1 MKLKSVKSI
10 MNLSK
15 RAIVMGIND
24 HFRKMSKKQVAMI
37 YYGLLKSKLPRVY
50 LSTKKRQRRIDYIS
64 PTPKGLVR
72 RPGTM
77 QYAVKRKKR
86 KFSKKQLAAQR
97 LFAKRARAGT
107 LRRRRR

>member
-1 MKLKSVKSI
+1 MKLISLKQY
-10 MNLSK
+10 M
-15 RAIVMGIND
+15 
-24 HFRKMSKKQVAMI
+24 KMSKPALIRKITKTLRAMPKVKLARLCYNI
-37 YYGLLKSKLPRVY
+37 TKAKLPRVY

-86 KFSKKQLAAQR
+86 KFSPKQLAAQR

-107 LRRRRR
+107 LKRRRR